1 MTVKNMMMA
10 VCLASGAVAF
20 GQGKENFMQQQAYAE
35 MQRVSGQVDVLQT
48 NLNELQDRV
57 GRLEGGGDSKG
68 IRQEI
73 DALKAAVADIRRQ
86 LQSQRGEIVRDLTG
100 RISKMQQQVAPAPR
114 PVEKK
119 EKVVLGPHREYV
131 VQAGDNLTIISEAF
145 GVSVSK
151 IKEMNNLKN
160 DNLRVGQKL
169 NLPK

>member
-1 MTVKNMMMA
+1 MTAKNMMMA
-10 VCLASGAVAF
+10 VCLASCATAF
-20 GQGKENFMQQQAYAE
+20 GQAKENFMQQQAYAE

-68 IRQEI
+68 LRQEI

-86 LQSQRGEIVRDLTG
+86 LQSQRGEIVKDLTG
-100 RISKMQQQVAPAPR
+100 RISKMQQQVAPAAPK

-119 EKVVLGPHREYV
+119 IVLGPHKEYV
-131 VQAGDNLTIISEAF
+131 VQAGDNLSMISEAF
-145 GVSVSK
+145 GVPVSK

>member
-1 MTVKNMMMA
+1 MVQKTVMA
-10 VCLASGAVAF
+10 VCLVSGVVAL
-20 GQGKENFMQQQAYAE
+20 GQSKENFMQQQAYAE
-35 MQRVSGQVDVLQT
+35 MQRVSGQVDVLQS
-48 NLNELQDRV
+48 NLEELQNRV

-68 IRQEI
+68 LRQEI
-73 DALKAAVADIRRQ
+73 DALKASVADIRRQ
-86 LQSQRGEIVRDLTG
+86 LQSQRGEIVKDLTG
-100 RISKMQQQVAPAPR
+100 RISKMQQQVAPAPK

-145 GVSVSK
+145 GVPVSK

-160 DNLRVGQKL
+160 NNLRIGQKL

>member
-10 VCLASGAVAF
+10 VSLASCATAF
-20 GQGKENFMQQQAYAE
+20 GQAKENFMQQQAYAE

-57 GRLEGGGDSKG
+57 GRREGGGDSKG
-68 IRQEI
+68 LRREI
-73 DALKAAVADIRRQ
+73 GALKAAVADIRRQ
-86 LQSQRGEIVRDLTG
+86 QQSQRGEIVKDLTG
-100 RISKMQQQVAPAPR
+100 RISKMQQVAPAAPK

-119 EKVVLGPHREYV
+119 IVLGPHREYV
-131 VQAGDNLTIISEAF
+131 VQAGDNLSMISEAF

-160 DNLRVGQKL
+160 DTLRVGQKL